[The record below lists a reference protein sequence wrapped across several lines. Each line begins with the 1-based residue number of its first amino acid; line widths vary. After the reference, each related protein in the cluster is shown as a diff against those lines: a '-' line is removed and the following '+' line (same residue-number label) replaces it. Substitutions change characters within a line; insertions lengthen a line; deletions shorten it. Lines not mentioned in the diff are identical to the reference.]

1 MHTAPP
7 FNNHIWLVLKF
18 EKKDYHNFNAVALA
32 IKALISN
39 IIEITAFIQS
49 ANYKSSAVTDLVNIL
64 CSVPILIGSL
74 LQFAFIF

>member
-1 MHTAPP
+1 MHTASP

-18 EKKDYHNFNAVALA
+18 GKKDYNFNAVAPT
-32 IKALISN
+32 IKALIPN

-64 CSVPILIGSL
+64 CSVPILIGSP